1 MTYNVF
7 GGMLNLAHV
16 GANVYGQDVKIHWK
30 QKNQIEVGCTH
41 IYLYYGELYAVAA
54 FVVA

>member
-30 QKNQIEVGCTH
+30 QKIK
-41 IYLYYGELYAVAA
+41 LRLAVLIFTSIMASYMLWLHSL
-54 FVVA
+54 